1 MQKSISIFAMTI
13 FLILGFSTTSKAID
27 TSTAPV
33 EIFNRNSVTRSDY
46 QILIPNPVDEPRI
59 NGAKIFGVRP
69 GNPFLFTIP
78 ATGKR
83 PMKFSAKGLPQGL
96 KLDEEKGRINGTVG
110 TPGTYQVILQAAN
123 SLGSHQRKFRIV
135 VGDKI
140 CLTPPMGW
148 NSWYCWD
155 KTVTDEVVRAAA
167 KAMVTSGLIN
177 HGYTYVNID
186 VGWPGQRGG
195 KHNALQG
202 NEKFP
207 DMKGLCDY
215 VHDLGLKIGLYSTPW
230 ISTYSNF
237 CGGSSDNPDGSW
249 TRTKDQ
255 RSERRIGKY
264 TFETNDVTQWAEWGF
279 DFLKYDWNPIDVPS
293 TERMANTL
301 RKCGRDVVYS
311 LSNSASFEHAADWA
325 RLAHLWRNTRDI
337 STSHR
342 GENWRWVYRNGWATQ
357 NKWKPFA
364 GPGHWNDPDMLMVG
378 QLGYG
383 EHLHHPSKLTADE
396 QYAHVSLWCLLSAPL
411 LIGGDVTKLDEFTL
425 NLLTNDEVLQVNQD
439 PLGEQAAQIFKKAH
453 QEVWAKNM
461 EDGSKAVGLFNM
473 AQEYDQIT
481 VNWSQLVIQG
491 KQSVRD
497 LWRQKNIGVFE
508 DEFVAKVPS
517 HGVVLVRIIP
527 ITR

>member
-1 MQKSISIFAMTI
+1 MQQFSNVFTLTCSF
-13 FLILGFSTTSKAID
+13 ILGLSA
-27 TSTAPV
+27 APAKDSD
-33 EIFNRNSVTRSDY
+33 RNIVTGSDY
-46 QILIPNPVDEPRI
+46 YLLTPKPADKPRI
-59 NGAKIFGVRP
+59 NGARIFGARP

-83 PMKFSAKGLPQGL
+83 PMKFSAKGLPQDL
-96 KLDEEKGRINGTVG
+96 KLDEQKGRITGSVG
-110 TPGTYQVILQAAN
+110 SPGTYMVILQATN
-123 SLGSHQRKFRIV
+123 SLGSDRREFRIV
-135 VGDKI
+135 VGEKI

-167 KAMVTSGLIN
+167 KAMVTSGLID

-186 VGWPGQRGG
+186 VGWSGKRGG
-195 KHNALQG
+195 KYNALQG

-215 VHDLGLKIGLYSTPW
+215 VHSLGLKIGLYSTPW

-255 RSERRIGKY
+255 RSDRRIGKY

-279 DFLKYDWNPIDVPS
+279 DFLKYDWNPIDVAS
-293 TERMANTL
+293 TERMANAL

-311 LSNSASFEHAADWA
+311 LSNSASFKHATDWA
-325 RLAHLWRNTRDI
+325 RLAHLWRNTGDI

-342 GENWRWVYRNGWATQ
+342 GGENWRWVYRNGWAAQ
-357 NKWKPFA
+357 DKWKPFA

-383 EHLHHPSKLTADE
+383 EHQHHPSKLTADE

-425 NLLTNDEVLQVNQD
+425 NLLTNDEVLEVNQD
-439 PLGEQAAQIFKKAH
+439 PLGDQAARIFKKAH
-453 QEVWAKNM
+453 QEVWAKKM

-473 AQEYDQIT
+473 GQEHERIA
-481 VNWSQLVIQG
+481 VRWSQLHIQG
-491 KQSVRD
+491 QQTVRD
-497 LWRQKNIGVFE
+497 LWRQKDIGVFGE
-508 DEFVAKVPS
+508 EFTAKVPG
-517 HGVVLVRIIP
+517 HGVILVRIIP
-527 ITR
+527 VTG